1 MIPSVLYGT
10 VNRFLGLNVYPG
22 HREREKRE
30 KATRTSLLIPAHLS
44 IQGGAPKGSRIM
56 LTHQHAKLYLT
67 APGMLVFEP
76 ELKTA
81 VSG

>member
-10 VNRFLGLNVYPG
+10 VNRFLKLNVHPG
-22 HREREKRE
+22 HRERE

-44 IQGGAPKGSRIM
+44 NQGGVPKGSRIM
-56 LTHQHAKLYLT
+56 LTPQYAKLYLT